1 MTNSQKKFKV
11 IKKTDLPNSELEIEV
26 EISEELLS
34 KNRKEVLKR
43 MNENASISGFRKG
56 HVPEKILIEKAGDM
70 NILEDTAEASINEI
84 LPELFAQE
92 KIEAIGRP
100 NVSITKIA
108 LGNPLEFKL
117 KISLMPKVE
126 LPDYKKI
133 AVKSNSEKIA
143 EPEVTEKE
151 IDTLIEEIRK
161 NFAKSTHD
169 HAHETGEAHDHK
181 ETLPEWNDE
190 FVKKLGDFK
199 DIADFHVKVKKNLIE
214 DKKRKEAEKKKLALA
229 EEIIKAS
236 KINLPRILIDSELS
250 KMEAQL
256 EDDILR
262 MGGNIPEYLKHIK
275 KTMEDLKK
283 DWEPDATKR
292 AKLQLI
298 LNKIASEEKIFVPEM
313 KVEEEVKH
321 ILDHYKEADP
331 TQARIYVETVLTN
344 EKVFQFLADQK

>member
-34 KNRKEVLKR
+34 KNRKTVLKQ

-56 HVPEKILIEKAGDM
+56 HVPEKILIEKAGEM
-70 NILEDTAEASINEI
+70 NILEDAAEASINEI
-84 LPELFAQE
+84 VPELFTEE

-133 AVKSNSEKIA
+133 AVKSNSEKTT

-169 HAHETGEAHDHK
+169 HAHETGDAHDHK

-199 DIADFHVKVKKNLIE
+199 DVADFRVKVKKNLIE

-262 MGGNIPEYLKHIK
+262 MGGNVPEYLKHIK

-283 DWEPDATKR
+283 DWEPDAEKR

-298 LNKIASEEKIFVPEM
+298 LNKIASDEKIFVPEM

-331 TQARIYVETVLTN
+331 IQARIYVETVLTN